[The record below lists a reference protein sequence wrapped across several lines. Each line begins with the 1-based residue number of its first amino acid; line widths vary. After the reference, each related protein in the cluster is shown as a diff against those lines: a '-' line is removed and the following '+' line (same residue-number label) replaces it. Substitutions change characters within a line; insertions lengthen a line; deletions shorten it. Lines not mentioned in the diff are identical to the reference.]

1 MNAGAKGQM
10 IKEADGEEDEDGEL
24 EIAAQVEDVQPEEMV
39 RLVDGNHPK
48 VFETEQDLIIF
59 EDVEPPPP
67 VVASHEAPQ
76 SPGPS
81 QQNGAMGLQSPIKPQ
96 NVPPHVNFTNKQ
108 PRTPRRRSAPSLHRA
123 VLIRSAQRAAMKQEV
138 MQMQKLQAVNFGAAV
153 GSSYGG
159 GGGGLD
165 EHDEDMDAEGEDDDE
180 TEVEEVEEA
189 VSAILEEEDEDLYAD
204 DDGPFGDA
212 QSVGLEEVPEAQGPQ
227 GGDDDDAMQ
236 GGNGDMNEDAEEL
249 EQDITDSSVRFAL
262 YPSLLL

>member
-1 MNAGAKGQM
+1 
-10 IKEADGEEDEDGEL
+10 
-24 EIAAQVEDVQPEEMV
+24 
-39 RLVDGNHPK
+39 
-48 VFETEQDLIIF
+48 
-59 EDVEPPPP
+59 
-67 VVASHEAPQ
+67 
-76 SPGPS
+76 
-81 QQNGAMGLQSPIKPQ
+81 
-96 NVPPHVNFTNKQ
+96 
-108 PRTPRRRSAPSLHRA
+108 
-123 VLIRSAQRAAMKQEV
+123 MKQEV

-236 GGNGDMNEDAEEL
+236 DGNGDMSEDAEEL